1 MAKNLMAMLKAAQE
15 DWENSEARQGGGV
28 PDGDYEGAIENAVVG
43 MSKGDKPRLQCVWTL
58 KVTSEN
64 CRGRRCVKFSG
75 LATADNLAW
84 FKGDLEAIEVEAPDD
99 LTKIGKTLEQE
110 AIGLLIR
117 FRVRSR
123 DEFTN
128 VDFIERL
135 EGEEGLDEPDD
146 PDDSDD
152 GEQDVTE
159 EDIDA
164 AVKAE
169 DDGELCD
176 LAERL
181 GIDCDPDDYATY
193 PEVGEVL
200 KEAIE

>member
-1 MAKNLMAMLKAAQE
+1 MLKAAQE
-15 DWENSEARQGGGV
+15 DWENSEARQGGGL
-28 PDGDYEGAIENAVVG
+28 PDGEYEGVIENAVVG
-43 MSKGDKPRLQCVWTL
+43 MSKGDKPRTQCVWTL
-58 KVTSEN
+58 KVTGKN
-64 CRGRRCVKFSG
+64 CHSRRCLKFSG
-75 LATADNLAW
+75 MTTLDNLAW

-110 AIGLLIR
+110 AIGLPIR

-135 EGEEGLDEPDD
+135 EGDEEPVRQSRLNE

-152 GEQDVTE
+152 GEPDVTE

-169 DDGELCD
+169 DDGELRD

-181 GIDCDPDDYATY
+181 GIDCDPDEYATY